1 MEKIKI
7 IICLLPNFFL
17 YLIYIMKYNKFKII
31 KNFFDFVIS
40 THIKDNKNQELLFE
54 KFPVYD
60 LKLYTDFYL
69 NNFIKNGSL
78 DYYESANVKYY
89 ESYSSALIEFFH
101 DEKTIDL
108 KLMKK
113 FIKDFSKFKNPNVLI
128 SGDNLYKSITNK
140 NDNQILSQ
148 VNGNS
153 ILRSFI
159 YIVNNFNQT
168 DCLKN
173 AVQITKIINNH
184 PYEIIATFL
193 LYKTVV
199 YLNKNNNPYKLF
211 KYLVSSLETISD
223 KNYKLLLGDDI
234 NESLFNKFKTEIIAN
249 IDEFVRITYINN
261 NNIPIS
267 RITDIAAF
275 SQVYNNFNSN
285 IIINNYPNRPKF
297 LCNNGISVLCIA
309 IDIYIFYYQ
318 QYTKNFIPLQSTVL
332 RLVSI
337 LGYSHHSSILLS
349 YFIYLLDAESFI
361 KKIPQKILKNLP
373 H

>member
-1 MEKIKI
+1 
-7 IICLLPNFFL
+7 
-17 YLIYIMKYNKFKII
+17 MKYNKFNII
-31 KNFFDFVIS
+31 ENFFDFIIS
-40 THIKDNKNQELLFE
+40 SHIKNNKNQELLFE
-54 KFPVYD
+54 KFSVYD
-60 LKLYTDFYL
+60 NKLYTDYYFT
-69 NNFIKNGSL
+69 NFIKRGAL
-78 DYYESANVKYY
+78 DYYESDDIFWYQ
-89 ESYSSALIEFFH
+89 SYASSLIKFFH

-113 FIKDFSKFKNPNVLI
+113 FIKDFSKFKQPSVLI

-140 NDNQILSQ
+140 YDNQLLSQ
-148 VNGNS
+148 VNGVS

-159 YIVNNFNQT
+159 YIINNFNQT
-168 DCLKN
+168 DCLTN
-173 AVQITKIINNH
+173 AIQITKIINNH

-223 KNYKLLLGDDI
+223 KNYKLLLGTDT
-234 NESLFNKFKTEIIAN
+234 NETLFNKFKTEIIAN
-249 IDEFVRITYINN
+249 IDEFVRVTYINN

-267 RITDIAAF
+267 RITDIASF

-318 QYTKNFIPLQSTVL
+318 QYQKNIVPLQSTIF

-349 YFIYLLDAESFI
+349 YFIYLLDPDSFI
-361 KKIPQKILKNLP
+361 KKIPKKIFTKLKS
-373 H
+373 